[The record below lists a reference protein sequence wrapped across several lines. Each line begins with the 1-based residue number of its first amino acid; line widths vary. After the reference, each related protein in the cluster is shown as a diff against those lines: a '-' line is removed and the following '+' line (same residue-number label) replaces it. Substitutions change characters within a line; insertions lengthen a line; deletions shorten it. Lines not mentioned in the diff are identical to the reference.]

1 MNRVTIINGLK
12 GEGKSEEIVGDF
24 LGHVKD
30 DELMKHYF
38 LTTLDHGTAVGLME
52 HMLEGMRKSNPNFA
66 KNANMGVYTIE
77 TWADLKRMCKDV
89 DDDSSILYVDGTE
102 KLDYFDMGDFLEL
115 VDAHQFD
122 CYITRQR
129 CKYDRVTKVSDLKV
143 GDEFT
148 TRTTDSVL
156 FNDYNDNDY
165 LVYKNGSDEF
175 YKLEKDGRAIFEL
188 EPSGDGVYRITKILP
203 LTDDNSSKGQYK
215 NCLITIGPNDLL
227 PECGREVIS
236 SRTDSKHY
244 DLFTGNECKITDL
257 ESSVVMD
264 RTITTVKVGG
274 KYIIDIY
281 DVDASIYRDGKVIGK
296 SSFVYMPVER
306 RDEHLV
312 MEQFCGE
319 LEDCSLLNYW
329 LMEDNIADIASILSK
344 AKC

>member
-52 HMLEGMRKSNPNFA
+52 HMLEGMRKGNPNFA

-115 VDAHQFD
+115 VDTYQFD

-203 LTDDNSSKGQYK
+203 LTDGNSSKKQYK
-215 NCLITIGPNDLL
+215 NCLVTIDASDLL
-227 PECGREVIS
+227 PENGREVMYS
-236 SRTDSKHY
+236 KTDSIHY
-244 DLFTGNECKITDL
+244 NLLTGEECKITDL

-264 RTITTVKVGG
+264 RTITTVNVAGD
-274 KYIIDIY
+274 YVIDIY
-281 DVDASIYRDGKVIGK
+281 DVNASIYRNGRVMGK
-296 SSFVYMPVER
+296 SSFVYIPVEKTAQ
-306 RDEHLV
+306 HYI

-319 LEDCSLLNYW
+319 HVNCSLLDYW
-329 LMEDNIADIASILSK
+329 LTEYNIADIASILSK